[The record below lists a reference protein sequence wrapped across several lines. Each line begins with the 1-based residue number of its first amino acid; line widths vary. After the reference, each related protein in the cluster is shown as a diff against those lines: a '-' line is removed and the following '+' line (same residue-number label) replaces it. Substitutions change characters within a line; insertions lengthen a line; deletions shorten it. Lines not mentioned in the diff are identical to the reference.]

1 MTSED
6 IPSLTLRVLEKIQTE
21 LVGLRGDV
29 GGLRGEVR
37 ELREEVHVLND
48 RFDHFLTFV
57 GRDVQDLK
65 TRVTKLEQDRQA

>member
-1 MTSED
+1 LEEHVSPSDQD
-6 IPSLTLRVLEKIQTE
+6 IPSLTLRVLDRIQTD

-29 GGLRGEVR
+29 QGLHSRFDR
-37 ELREEVHVLND
+37 LND

-65 TRVTKLEQDRQA
+65 TRVTNLEQHARDT